1 MTTRPGSA
9 SLIDRWTTPFRSR
22 HVWFA
27 LAAALL
33 LVALGLIVLAAR
45 RGDLGLAY
53 SAELWRL
60 GMQPAVII
68 YVLVVY
74 PWLKGRS
81 ILAMDSLLPL
91 GVPAS
96 HIAAARVVNDRGE
109 WLALLV
115 GVLFSVAITNS
126 IPVGAPWVM
135 AYDYAGNALMFAL
148 MARAIYD
155 GAARTRNLARLV
167 KADLK
172 LDLFD
177 RQSLVPLARWGQT
190 VTLTFVGGTCLS
202 LLFQSHR
209 MLNTVASA
217 VIYSTM
223 VVVSLSLFFTSTWSI
238 HVALRAAR
246 DRELADVRQRL
257 AAARADLKHHLATPA
272 GVDAVNAYQPV
283 VILGLYERQVLEAST
298 WPFNPKIVKELA
310 ASVAVPVLIY
320 CAKIAFGLPGAP

>member
-1 MTTRPGSA
+1 MTTRAGSA
-9 SLIDRWTTPFRSR
+9 TLIDRLIAPFRAR
-22 HVWFA
+22 RRWLA

-33 LVALGLIVLAAR
+33 LVALGLIVLAAQ
-45 RGDLGLAY
+45 RGKLDPGLRD
-53 SAELWRL
+53 ELWQRGL
-60 GMQPAVII
+60 QPAVII

-74 PWLKGRS
+74 PWLQGRS
-81 ILAMDSLLPL
+81 ILALDSLRTM

-96 HIAAARVVNDRGE
+96 LIAEARLVNDRGE

-115 GVLFSVAITNS
+115 GALFSVVITQS
-126 IPVGAPWVM
+126 IPFSDVWLT
-135 AYDYAGNALMFAL
+135 AYDFGANALMFAL
-148 MARAIYD
+148 MALVIYD

-167 KADLK
+167 HTDLE

-209 MLNTVASA
+209 SLNTVASA

-257 AAARADLKHHLATPA
+257 DLARGDLKRHLAQQA
-272 GVDAVNAYQPV
+272 GLNATGAYQPV
-283 VILGLYERQVLEAST
+283 VMLGLYEKQVLEAST
-298 WPFNPKIVKELA
+298 WPFNPKIAKELA
-310 ASVAVPVLIY
+310 VSVAVPVLIY
-320 CAKIAFGLPGAP
+320 CAKLAFGLPGAA